1 MTDDTVLRV
10 ALFLRLLF
18 LKADMYKANASV
30 PGRLRVAANHI
41 HMLIVRE
48 VHRELGDEVTALPGR
63 IRNIAEA
70 WKEKTGRVARA
81 NVDMTVRADQ
91 WSRPFPGKE
100 LLAMTTQTGRVFGKF
115 GHIGERN
122 IRFTYVL
129 PILSRK
135 LVAGITAKLLRH
147 NMCAMRK
154 A

>member
-1 MTDDTVLRV
+1 MADYTDLRV
-10 ALFLRLLF
+10 AFFLRALL
-18 LKADMYKANASV
+18 LNAGVYKANTSV
-30 PGRLRVAANHI
+30 PGRLKGAANHI

-135 LVAGITAKLLRH
+135 LVAGIARQFLLL
-147 NMCAMRK
+147 NMCAVGK
-154 A
+154 T